1 MAKIE
6 KPSKDYNKGELR
18 FVPLDNLVTHPEIH
32 NREIHKEH
40 VALLTESIARDGLDT
55 PLLIWNGGDPA
66 MEVELANKKKIPA
79 TFIVGGGHR
88 NKALR
93 AFRKA
98 DKEAFEKAFPK
109 GIPCHMIQGD
119 LKDALAAQLRENAAR
134 ENPTGE
140 EILPFVQRLKDEFKM
155 KNTKIAK
162 AVGRSDAWVSEVL
175 DIGKHLGSDATE
187 KVIKGEIGLS
197 DAVKAAKKVKKGKQS
212 KEDALD
218 EAVEKT
224 NKKKKKGSKKSDKRI
239 GMKAL
244 YARYK
249 ALPGLK
255 LGQRIQV
262 LEAAFEYAVGDTDV
276 VPELLRSSDEDTSD
290 VKKTKKKKS
299 KE

>member
-6 KPSKDYNKGELR
+6 KEKKDYHKGELR

-32 NREIHKEH
+32 NREIRKDH
-40 VALLTESIARDGLDT
+40 VEFLKESIMREPHGLDT

-79 TFIVGGGHR
+79 TFIIGGGHR
-88 NKALR
+88 QKALR
-93 AFRKA
+93 AFRKE
-98 DKEAFEKAFPK
+98 DKEAFEKKFPK

-140 EILPFVQRLKDEFKM
+140 EILPFVTRLKDEFKM

-175 DIGKHLGSDATE
+175 DIGKHLGSDATQ

-197 DAVKAAKKVKKGKQS
+197 DAVAAAKKVKKGKKS
-212 KEDALD
+212 KEDAISD
-218 EAVEKT
+218 AEEKT
-224 NKKKKKGSKKSDKRI
+224 KKKKKKGSKKADKRV
-239 GMKAL
+239 GLKAL
-244 YARYK
+244 FARYK
-249 ALPGLK
+249 ALPALK
-255 LGQRIQV
+255 LGQKLQV
-262 LEAAFEYAVGDTDV
+262 IEAAVEYAVGDSDV

-290 VKKTKKKKS
+290 TTKNKNK
-299 KE
+299 